1 MVRYKMIARDLNSNP
16 TQHRQWIV
24 ANNPDLQ
31 AQFYY
36 GSKSGTNAFV
46 DVSAYAINDPAII
59 AGFNLPLPTMWNPSP
74 GELITDFPIR
84 KVLPA
89 PIEDSQLAVI
99 DGYIY
104 LFGSK
109 VSADIYMASIDN
121 PADWT
126 NTGAMLPTPLYGAS
140 LAIVGNNIYLFGG
153 NDGYASVSTIFSAP
167 VSNPL
172 NWTNHGSLLPAALQ
186 YSSLGMYNG
195 FLYLFGGQINTSASS
210 AIFTAPS
217 SNPLAWTN
225 TGHNLPLS
233 IYGASIAQIDGY
245 WMMYG
250 GNTLANMPTNNIISA
265 SINSPTSWE
274 LDGYLPYSTAFSQF
288 VTVGNDG
295 YLIGPMAGS
304 SPTGFTSIIRCH
316 LNNPN
321 AFWDTQKV
329 VRGVVSH
336 SQLAIIYDRVFIF
349 GGSGE
354 SAIFASN
361 QQLKY
366 NFYNGI
372 VQEYANITRV
382 VLPATDNLDN
392 PFQALSTPYWL
403 TDYSLSPPLPAPP
416 VPPPPTVFPPFPSI
430 TSQPPPY
437 I

>member
-46 DVSAYAINDPAII
+46 DVSAYAINDPTVI

-109 VSADIYMASIDN
+109 VSADIFMASIDN

-126 NTGAMLPTPLYGAS
+126 NTGATLPTPLYGAS
-140 LAIVGNNIYLFGG
+140 LAIVGSTIYLFGG
-153 NDGYASVSTIFSAP
+153 NNGSNSVSTIFSAP
-167 VSNPL
+167 ISNPL
-172 NWTNHGSLLPAALQ
+172 NWTNHGSLLPSTLQ

-195 FLYLFGGQINTSASS
+195 SLYLFGGEINGTASA
-210 AIFTAPS
+210 AIFTATS
-217 SNPLAWTN
+217 SNPLVWTN
-225 TGHNLPLS
+225 TGHTLPLP
-233 IYGASIAQIDGY
+233 IYGSSIAQINGY

-250 GNTLANMPTNNIISA
+250 GDTAVNAPSNNIISA
-265 SINSPTSWE
+265 PITSPTSWQ
-274 LDGYLPYSTAFSQF
+274 LDGYLPYATAFGQF

-295 YLIGPMAGS
+295 YLIGPMVGS
-304 SPTGFTSIIRCH
+304 APTGFTTILQCH

-321 AFWDTQKV
+321 AFWDTQMV
-329 VRGVVSH
+329 VRGVLSH

-354 SAIFASN
+354 SAIFACN

-372 VQEYANITRV
+372 VQAYGNITRV
-382 VLPATDNLDN
+382 VLPATDNVDK
-392 PFQALSTPYWL
+392 PFQALGMAVWL
-403 TDYSLSPPLPAPP
+403 TDYSLSPPPTPPP
-416 VPPPPTVFPPFPSI
+416 VPAPPTVFPPFPPI